1 MIDIEYIRSFFPPTI
16 ARESRFD
23 RYMLKEYLQ
32 LLILDHLATT
42 PYINKVSFIG
52 GTNLRLIQG
61 IDRFSEDL
69 DFDCKELSEDEFMAM
84 TDSVVTYLRQNNIDV
99 ETRDK
104 PNPKLT
110 AFRRNLYFPEML
122 FDLGLTGHKEERLLL
137 KVEAQNQGVPY
148 QPVVANINRMGF
160 FFGVQVPPID
170 VLCAMKFAAILARQK
185 GRDFYDTIF
194 LLSKTRPNLDF
205 LSAKAGIS
213 TIDELKTAIAE
224 RLKDIDLNHK
234 KRDFSHLVFNEQNA
248 ERILQF
254 PDVVAAKIMQNHHC
268 AVLFGKPAHCL
279 PDFGIFGCV
288 VLRRHRGE
296 RPVLFLIGRKRN
308 QQRGPAFTPPQIA
321 PAVDADR
328 GEPMLKGL

>member
-1 MIDIEYIRSFFPPTI
+1 MIDLDFIRSFFPPVI

-69 DFDCKELSEDEFMAM
+69 DFDCKDLSEDEFMAM
-84 TDSVVTYLRQNNIDV
+84 TYSVVQYLRQNNVEV

-104 PNPKLT
+104 PNPHLT
-110 AFRRNLYFPEML
+110 AYRRNLYFPQML
-122 FDLGLTGHKEERLLL
+122 FDLGLTGHRDERLLL
-137 KVEAQNQGVPY
+137 KIEAQDQGVLY

-160 FFGVQVPPID
+160 FFGIQVPPVD

-194 LLSKTRPNLDF
+194 LLSKTKPNMDF
-205 LSAKAGIS
+205 LLARTGITS
-213 TIDELKTAIAE
+213 IEELKATIAE
-224 RLKDIDLNHK
+224 QLQEIDLNHK
-234 KRDFSHLVFNEQNA
+234 RRDFMHLLFNESNA
-248 ERILQF
+248 DRILQF
-254 PDVVAAKIMQNHHC
+254 PKVVASM
-268 AVLFGKPAHCL
+268 
-279 PDFGIFGCV
+279 
-288 VLRRHRGE
+288 
-296 RPVLFLIGRKRN
+296 
-308 QQRGPAFTPPQIA
+308 
-321 PAVDADR
+321 
-328 GEPMLKGL
+328 